1 MLYPK
6 QDWYRQPDS
15 LIFYALSPANDNR
28 QSGCNS
34 LSGILSNSSSVH
46 PVNRLADAVRNKLFL
61 SLLTNEIIPRYF
73 LAPESVVLFVLILI
87 QYYLIRNIS
96 KICNNACYARSSSL
110 LFNTP
115 SNHVSAVFMFD
126 LK

>member
-15 LIFYALSPANDNR
+15 LIFYALSPANEIGS
-28 QSGCNS
+28 QGVHS

-61 SLLTNEIIPRYF
+61 SLLTNEIIPLVIF
-73 LAPESVVLFVLILI
+73 
-87 QYYLIRNIS
+87 
-96 KICNNACYARSSSL
+96 
-110 LFNTP
+110 
-115 SNHVSAVFMFD
+115 
-126 LK
+126 